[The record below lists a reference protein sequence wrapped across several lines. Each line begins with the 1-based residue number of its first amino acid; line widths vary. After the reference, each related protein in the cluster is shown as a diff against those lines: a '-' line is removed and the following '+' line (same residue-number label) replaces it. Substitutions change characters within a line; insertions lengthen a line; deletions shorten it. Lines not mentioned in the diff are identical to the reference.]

1 MVQEEV
7 MVMKKV
13 GIFGG
18 TFNPPHNG
26 HLLMANEVL
35 QSLQLAEIWFMP
47 NQIPPHKQHRDIIS
61 AEHRFNMLQ
70 LAVNGN
76 DAFRVESIE
85 LERSGPS
92 FTYDTICLL
101 KERHPDIQFYFI
113 IGADMIEYLPKWY
126 KIDLLQ
132 NLVQFVG
139 VKRPNYKTTTQYN
152 VLEVDVP
159 QFDVSSSF
167 IRRRLKEGKNIR
179 YLLPDSVIQY
189 IKEHRLYES

>member
-47 NQIPPHKQHRDIIS
+47 NQIPPHKQRRDIIS

>member
-47 NQIPPHKQHRDIIS
+47 NQIPPHKQRRDIIS

-189 IKEHRLYES
+189 IKEHGLYES